1 MCLIQVTHFQCGHT
15 FEGRTR
21 RCAAYHERRAAA
33 APTLCN
39 FPLFRHHPHARSSQC
54 PDTRR
59 NNKEVPTMC
68 SQACVQRLMDRQRK
82 QEREELRQEQQKRER
97 ARAVAR
103 QYRAAKD
110 KAEQW
115 EAAVQQR
122 ARERQQQLDKERER
136 ERQTGRGQRS
146 REPMGEPGSRGF
158 SSEGI
163 LPEELFA
170 ISLVEILTG
179 KLVENFPDGTRPEKI
194 FQKLTPNETFTSKAA
209 FTKRKQPESQRQ
221 TQQPPLIRV

>member
-21 RCAAYHERRAAA
+21 RCAAYHERRVAA

-39 FPLFRHHPHARSSQC
+39 FPLFRHHSTHTRTSQC

-59 NNKEVPTMC
+59 NNKEAPTMC

-122 ARERQQQLDKERER
+122 ARERQQELERERER

-146 REPMGEPGSRGF
+146 RGKPPVPPKDEPMGESGSRGF
-158 SSEGI
+158 SSEE
-163 LPEELFA
+163 LFSEELFTV
-170 ISLVEILTG
+170 SLIEILPG
-179 KLVENFPDGTRPEKI
+179 KLVENIPDETRPEKH
-194 FQKLTPNETFTSKAA
+194 F
-209 FTKRKQPESQRQ
+209 
-221 TQQPPLIRV
+221 